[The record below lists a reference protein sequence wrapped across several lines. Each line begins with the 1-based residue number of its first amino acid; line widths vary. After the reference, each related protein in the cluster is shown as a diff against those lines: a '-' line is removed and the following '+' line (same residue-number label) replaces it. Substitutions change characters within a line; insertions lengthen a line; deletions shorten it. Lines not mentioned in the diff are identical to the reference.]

1 MNPRLRLCALY
12 LLGIFLGMSA
22 TPASAFGWQ
31 DLWHTP
37 EQQAQRMLDAGH
49 AKEAAQAFHDPRRRA
64 YAQTQASQY
73 AEAAKTLAPL
83 QDADSLFNR
92 GNALARAGQLQ
103 QALAAYDAA
112 LKKNPQDKDAQRN
125 RALVEKA
132 LQQQKQQKQQSSQ
145 SGQNSKQGQQGQ
157 QDHSSQDGKQGQ
169 DQSQSNGQQQ
179 SGKSQSGQSQSD
191 HSQQNKADTQ
201 KQTAPQNQS
210 SPAQSG
216 GQQAQDKQSAQDN
229 STQQQAQQQ
238 RSSTGQS
245 TPTAKDDAAQA
256 RRDAAQALK
265 AAQAQSQ
272 PATTADA
279 MHAQAPAH
287 GDQSAPAAQDS
298 VMPRESEQALAL
310 DQWLRRIPDDPGG
323 LLRRKFMIEHMLRQQ
338 ENRQ

>member
-1 MNPRLRLCALY
+1 MKPRLRLCALY

-132 LQQQKQQKQQSSQ
+132 LQQQKQQSSQ
-145 SGQNSKQGQQGQ
+145 SGQNGKQGQ

-169 DQSQSNGQQQ
+169 DQPQSKGQQQ
-179 SGKSQSGQSQSD
+179 SGKSQSG

-210 SPAQSG
+210 SPAQNG